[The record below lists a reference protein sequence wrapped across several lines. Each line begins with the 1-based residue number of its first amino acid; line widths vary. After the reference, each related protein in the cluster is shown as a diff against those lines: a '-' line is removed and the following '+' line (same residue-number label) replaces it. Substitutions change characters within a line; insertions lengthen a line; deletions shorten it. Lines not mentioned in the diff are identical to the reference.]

1 MANTGT
7 RAKPGTLT
15 RRELVRR
22 SALFG
27 GAVVAAPIIAACQP
41 GAAPGGSPGASG
53 TAAASKITIRVW
65 GYGLDD
71 ARAKARLDVFKKANP
86 NIEVQPVGGSLN
98 TQQLLTAVA
107 SGDPPEVINTD
118 RSFIGSWAGRSAIG
132 AIGDLIDKDKFDMAQ
147 FYPATVEQVKY
158 KGQTYGVPHFATI
171 DLFWINNKVLQEN
184 GVDPASVDPGNWEKL
199 LDLGKKLAKF
209 DGKVQT
215 RTGFDTKMQD
225 GRLSYWTWANGGDV
239 ISSDGT
245 KAMYNDAKAVEA
257 LTWARDVTKA
267 QGGDKARAAFA
278 QSQDFFSANNPFLI
292 GQTAM
297 TIFEQW
303 LIGVVAL
310 PNTKDFAFTVLP
322 PTKRNSKDALT
333 TVTGSAFAIPRGV
346 KDDKR
351 LAAWEFIK
359 GMTSSDAWIA
369 GQKATF
375 QDKQTKSQVYMPTI
389 TGNMKADQE
398 DWNNIYK
405 GFGTSFDAAI
415 KQWGKALAAGRAPYS
430 GPVAQQISD
439 LVTAN
444 VNDALQEAK
453 DPKAAL
459 DKLNKDA
466 QSAIDDYAKGPGNK

>member
-1 MANTGT
+1 MDTGT
-7 RAKPGTLT
+7 GEKNRTLT

-27 GAVVAAPIIAACQP
+27 GAVVVAPIIAACQP
-41 GAAPGGSPGASG
+41 GATPGASTSPGASG
-53 TAAASKITIRVW
+53 STAAQKVTIRVW

-71 ARAKARLDVFKKANP
+71 ARAKARLNVFKAANP
-86 NIEVQPVGGSLN
+86 NIDVQPVGGTLN

-118 RSFIGSWAGRSAIG
+118 RTQVGSWAGRSAIDP
-132 AIGDLIDKDKFDMAQ
+132 ITDLIDKDKFDMSQ

-171 DLFWINNKVLQEN
+171 DLFWINNKVLSDA
-184 GVDPASVDPGNWEKL
+184 GTDPASVDPGNWDQL
-199 LDLGKKLAKF
+199 QSLGEKLAKVSG
-209 DGKVQT
+209 GKVT

-225 GRLSYWTWANGGDV
+225 GRLYYWTWANGGDLF
-239 ISSDGT
+239 SSDGS
-245 KAMYNDAKAVEA
+245 KAQFTDAKAVEA
-257 LTWARDVTKA
+257 LTWARDAVKK
-267 QGGDKARAAFA
+267 QGGEKARAAFS
-278 QSQDFFSANNPFLI
+278 QTQDFFSPNNPFLI

-303 LIGVVAL
+303 LLGVLADPG
-310 PNTKDFAFTVLP
+310 PNFAFTVLP
-322 PTKRNSKDALT
+322 PRKRNSKDPLT
-333 TVTGSAFAIPRGV
+333 TVTGGAFAIPKGV
-346 KDDKR
+346 KADKR

-359 GMTSSDAWIA
+359 GMVSTDAWIA

-375 QDKQTKSQVYMPTI
+375 MDKQSKNQKYTPTI
-389 TGNMKADQE
+389 TGNIKADQE
-398 DWNNIYK
+398 DMNTVYK
-405 GFGTSFDAAI
+405 SIGPSYDAAI
-415 KQWGKALAAGRAPYS
+415 KTWQTALNAGKYPYS

-453 DPKAAL
+453 QPADAL
-459 DKLNKDA
+459 KKLNDDA
-466 QSAIDDYAKGPGNK
+466 QKAIDDYAKGPGNK

>member
-1 MANTGT
+1 MDTGT
-7 RAKPGTLT
+7 KAKASALT

-41 GAAPGGSPGASG
+41 TTPGGASPGASG
-53 TAAASKITIRVW
+53 SVSGKVTIRVW

-86 NIEVQPVGGSLN
+86 NIDVQPVGGSLN

-107 SGDPPEVINTD
+107 SGDPPEVINPD
-118 RSFIGSWAGRSAIG
+118 RSQVGSWAGRSAIDP
-132 AIGDLIDKDKFDMAQ
+132 ISDLIDKDKFDMAQ
-147 FYPATVEQVKY
+147 FYPSTVEQVKY
-158 KGQTYGVPHFATI
+158 KGQIYGVPHFATI
-171 DLFWINNKVLQEN
+171 DLFWINNKVLSDN

-199 LDLGKKLAKF
+199 ADLGKKLSKVEG
-209 DGKVQT
+209 GKQT

-225 GRLSYWTWANGGDV
+225 GRLWYWTWANGGELM
-239 ISSDGT
+239 SSDGS
-245 KAMYNDAKAVEA
+245 KAQFNDPKAVEA

-267 QGGDKARAAFA
+267 QGGEKARAAFS

-303 LIGVVAL
+303 LIGVIAL
-310 PNTKDFAFTVLP
+310 PNTKDFQFTVLP
-322 PTKRNSKDALT
+322 PQKRNSKDPLT
-333 TVTGSAFAIPRGV
+333 TVTGAAFAIPRGV
-346 KDDKR
+346 KGDKR
-351 LAAWEFIK
+351 AAAWEFIK

-375 QDKQTKSQVYMPTI
+375 TDKQSKNQIYMPTI
-389 TGNMKADQE
+389 TGNIKADQE
-398 DWNNIYK
+398 DVNNIYK
-405 GFGTSFDAAI
+405 GFGTSFDAAV

-439 LVTAN
+439 LVTSN

-453 DPKAAL
+453 QPKDAL
-459 DKLNKDA
+459 DKLTKDA